1 MNEAKKR
8 YITWFIP
15 TMLAYVA
22 AVLGVTWLFNTHP
35 PAAPLSYLFAILP
48 AVPVLGVIAI
58 IGRYLAQE
66 SDEFV
71 RMRQVIGLLIAI
83 GLTLAFCAAWGF
95 LEIYADV
102 PKVAIFNVVW
112 IFFGAMGLGN
122 AITSWWYR

>member
-1 MNEAKKR
+1 MNAAKKR

-15 TMLAYVA
+15 TMLVYVV
-22 AVLGVTWLFNTHP
+22 AVLGVTWLFNNNP

-66 SDEFV
+66 TDEFV
-71 RMRQVIGLLIAI
+71 RMRQVVGLLIAV

-102 PKVAIFNVVW
+102 PKVGLFNVVW
-112 IFFGAMGLGN
+112 IFFGGMGIGS
-122 AITSWWYR
+122 AVTAWWYR